1 METEIQNQEISTKS
15 DSIKRILVF
24 KRYLVPKIFGLV
36 VLIIAVLFVTY
47 QVNTGKLYIPKISK
61 PGQYELFISEVFDT
75 VSENYWDKISDEQLV
90 NLYTLAIEK
99 IRNEPLP
106 EPKPKTKKEFI
117 KSFNT
122 IIKSFSNALEKE
134 QFSAQISDIVLANL
148 EPFGRSRLY
157 SQQQEQ
163 SLKDTI
169 ENRNL
174 GVDQYEVLDVPKEA
188 SKEEIQK
195 AYKEKVKEIGKPE
208 SPEEQQK
215 LAQANHALDTLADDS
230 ARSLYDQTGAEP
242 TMESRLLTPE
252 IFYVKMDRYSPTMV
266 EELYRVTSKVDIG
279 EQLHILI
286 LDLRN
291 NIGGLIDGL
300 PYFLGPFIGPDQ
312 YAYQFYHQGEKE
324 DFKTKVGWMQSL
336 IRYKKVII
344 LINENSQSSAEV
356 MAYVLKKYNVG
367 ILVGTKTKGW
377 GTVERVFEIKNQISE
392 QNKYSVFLV
401 HSLTLGDD
409 NQPIEGRGVAPV
421 INISERNWDREL
433 YKYYAYQ
440 PLIDILKKLLS
451 PK

>member
-1 METEIQNQEISTKS
+1 METQTENIELTKKSNKLISVLKY
-15 DSIKRILVF
+15 K
-24 KRYLVPKIFGLV
+24 KYLAPKLIGLV
-36 VLIIAVLFVTY
+36 VLIVAVLVVTY
-47 QVNTGKLYIPKISK
+47 QANTGKLFIPKISK
-61 PGQYELFISEVFDT
+61 PGQYELFISEIFST
-75 VSENYWDKISDEQLV
+75 VSENYWDKVSDEQLV

-117 KSFNT
+117 KTFNS
-122 IIKSFSNALEKE
+122 IIKSFSTALEKE

-148 EPFGRSRLY
+148 QPFGRSRLY

-174 GVDQYEVLDVPKEA
+174 AVNQYEVLGVPKEA

-195 AYKEKVKEIGKPE
+195 AYKQKIEEIGKPE

-215 LAQANHALDTLADDS
+215 LAQANHALDTLTDDS

-242 TMESRLLTPE
+242 TMEAHLLTPE

-266 EELYRVTSKVDIG
+266 EELNRVTSKVDTG
-279 EQLHILI
+279 QQLHILI

-312 YAYQFYHQGEKE
+312 YAYQFFHQGEKQ
-324 DFKTKVGWMQSL
+324 DFKTKVGWMQPL

-377 GTVERVFEIKNQISE
+377 GTVEKVFDIKNQISE
-392 QNKYSVFLV
+392 KNKYSVFLV

-409 NQPIEGRGVAPV
+409 GQPIEGRGVAPV
-421 INISERNWDREL
+421 INISERNWDKEL

-440 PLIDILKKLLS
+440 PLIDAVREVLGK
-451 PK
+451 